1 MTARL
6 RFRWPIGAWL
16 SMVGGIV
23 ITGLVATRLYWDDEA
38 RVRREFVHEVN
49 AYAHAINGQVG
60 KNVAIL
66 RSLKAFFDSSDPVT
80 RTEFHTF
87 GSFLLAHYPSMI
99 AVEWIPRI
107 EAGRRIA
114 FEAAHASRGTGPD
127 QIMEK
132 DTKGRLIPAGPR
144 AAYYPICYIE
154 PLAGNEAAM
163 AFDIGSHPTRRKAIE
178 AARDTGEAR
187 ATERIRLVQETANHW
202 GVVFLQPVYDGAPT
216 TMAARQQAL
225 KGFVAGVIR
234 VRDILEAA
242 TEATM
247 LCHGMIHMALHDDV
261 PGDTVVL
268 AENDV
273 GTARLVQPFRYEKR
287 LNPAGGRQWV
297 LQAPPTAAYFSEGR
311 SYLPV
316 ASVAIGLLITG
327 WVVFNIVR
335 FARENRRIERQVDA
349 RTNDVNQQAIALATS
364 NDKLTREVLRRREL
378 QERFADVTD
387 HEQRRLGQELHDSL
401 GQQMAATAML
411 SESLHRRMAAAGA
424 PDAEPLWRLTEIIR
438 TAQAQ
443 VRALSKAL
451 LPVEVDSRGLKAAL
465 DELICG
471 ARMLGKVAV
480 TFHYDHR
487 VVLDDNVVAT
497 HLYRVAQEGLRHAM
511 ERSDVSAI
519 AISVEHDNGG
529 LMLNIRDDSVD
540 PGTETLANLKAG
552 LSTMMHRINLING
565 RLNITSVPG
574 KGTRV
579 TCFVPG

>member
-1 MTARL
+1 MQ
-6 RFRWPIGAWL
+6 
-16 SMVGGIV
+16 
-23 ITGLVATRLYWDDEA
+23 AT
-38 RVRREFVHEVN
+38 
-49 AYAHAINGQVG
+49 
-60 KNVAIL
+60 
-66 RSLKAFFDSSDPVT
+66 
-80 RTEFHTF
+80 
-87 GSFLLAHYPSMI
+87 
-99 AVEWIPRI
+99 
-107 EAGRRIA
+107 
-114 FEAAHASRGTGPD
+114 
-127 QIMEK
+127 
-132 DTKGRLIPAGPR
+132 
-144 AAYYPICYIE
+144 
-154 PLAGNEAAM
+154 
-163 AFDIGSHPTRRKAIE
+163 
-178 AARDTGEAR
+178 
-187 ATERIRLVQETANHW
+187 
-202 GVVFLQPVYDGAPT
+202 
-216 TMAARQQAL
+216 
-225 KGFVAGVIR
+225 
-234 VRDILEAA
+234 
-242 TEATM
+242 
-247 LCHGMIHMALHDDV
+247 
-261 PGDTVVL
+261 
-268 AENDV
+268 
-273 GTARLVQPFRYEKR
+273 
-287 LNPAGGRQWV
+287 
-297 LQAPPTAAYFSEGR
+297 PTAAYFSEGR